1 MRAEAKEAPN
11 RIVVEAYD
19 GKADIVLVENI
30 ELIDKDGE
38 GSYVFDLYRLTVS
51 DRPGLA
57 ESVESNFEAWITS
70 AKEAEAAPKPK
81 SVEERVETVETTTDQ
96 VVDILAQ
103 SLGVV
108 L

>member
-1 MRAEAKEAPN
+1 MRVEASESPN
-11 RIVVEAYD
+11 RITIERYEGNADVV
-19 GKADIVLVENI
+19 LCENI
-30 ELIDKDGE
+30 TLIDKEGE
-38 GSYVFDLYRLTVS
+38 GSYVFDMYRLTVK
-51 DRPGLA
+51 DRPNL
-57 ESVESNFEAWITS
+57 ETSVEANFEAWITS